1 MSENFKKYFISD
13 NELTTIEQD
22 KLSSKD
28 VAKNINLIIDNAKA
42 PLTIAVTGKS
52 GIGKS
57 SIINLVTEK
66 YEKDTENYNVKRI
79 NAWKEEDVSLKA
91 NIATG
96 YVQKIE
102 SLNIIENNKQNS
114 IQEKIDRAFGDNEK
128 EIKEDIAADKVDARK
143 AMLSKI
149 LKCGKVALSFV
160 VCFFITSFIFVIM
173 EYLQGRDIYRA
184 NDVFFVE
191 NTYLNYRENFGIIV
205 IFAVGL
211 TVIAY
216 IVNTLLKANK
226 RKTKNTQV
234 ATEQSNNESVSNDM
248 RSSSNIDENN
258 YVVITNPIIDEN
270 RKNIIIIEDID
281 KLSAGKMLKTL
292 EELKYCNDYK
302 NCIFIV
308 PFDEKVVKKAIDVRN
323 EVKLSAN
330 YKPLKFEKILDKL
343 FKYKVNVPH
352 IANVNI
358 KDYSVSLV
366 KESIPNFIAEYTEA
380 DTFERVIKNVLIYKY
395 VTTPRH
401 AKKLINSFINNKIL
415 IKNRAEMGTVDDGY
429 VNSKRFDFEL
439 AKITVLQS
447 DFPELYNLLFRE
459 PDYLEILTQLYCM
472 EIEELRNVYQNLDE
486 ELRQFISAK
495 YRPLRDFLKQ
505 TKSIK
510 IENISTLMYLTKV
523 KTEIMYK
530 DKSVVSYIEGNEN
543 ITELKIQEI
552 LELVKLIDEKDDL
565 RDFTANN
572 FEKLLEEYKNN
583 SNNKIYFMT
592 FNNVVNEIYDYI
604 DEQSYTKYLE
614 MVADNYNYYPQE
626 AFEMFKNVKT
636 VIPDSVMT
644 ILFERMSETIS
655 KENFDET
662 FEFIKENSDFFYEEN
677 GNVSAYVQFL
687 VNNIK
692 LSSKPT
698 EVIEELDENFNRIGK
713 VYELNNNIKDLENL
727 EYDKAYAF
735 MAKCVDNGDIDKM
748 VNVLNAILSDENSVE
763 SYLHIEEKMNNYS
776 TIDLIECNVDDIID
790 NKFEGDKILL
800 KNLIEVASNRQ
811 DVLDPTDVMK
821 LIEKALS
828 NVDDEKYL
836 LDVYSVLNKFDR
848 MYFYEIRRDFNEIIY
863 ASFHVAKNKDLKK
876 AALDCTR
883 FFKNTHL
890 FKTKLDK
897 SEEKFYS
904 EN

>member
-1 MSENFKKYFISD
+1 MSENFKKYFIND

-22 KLSSKD
+22 RLSSKD

-79 NAWKEEDVSLKA
+79 NAWKEEEISLKA

-102 SLNIIENNKQNS
+102 NSNIVENNQQYS
-114 IQEKIDRAFGDNEK
+114 VQETIDKAFGDNEK

-143 AMLSKI
+143 AMLKKA
-149 LKCGKVALSFV
+149 LKCGKVALTFV
-160 VCFFITSFIFVIM
+160 VCFLITSFIFVLM
-173 EYLQGRDIYRA
+173 EYLQSRDIYRA

-191 NTYLNYRENFGIIV
+191 NTYLNYRENFGIIF

-216 IVNTLLKANK
+216 IVNTLLKSNK
-226 RKTKNTQV
+226 IKNAQISSQ
-234 ATEQSNNESVSNDM
+234 QSNSEYVPNNIGNSN
-248 RSSSNIDENN
+248 NTTENS
-258 YVVITNPIIDEN
+258 YVVVTNPIIDEN

-281 KLSAGKMLKTL
+281 KLSAGKMLKTF
-292 EELKYCNDYK
+292 EELKHCNDYK
-302 NCIFIV
+302 NCVFIV
-308 PFDEKVVKKAIDVRN
+308 PFDENVVKKAIEVRN

-343 FKYKVNVPH
+343 FQYKICVPH

-380 DTFERVIKNVLIYKY
+380 DIFERVIKNVLIYKN

-401 AKKLINSFINNKIL
+401 VKKLINSFVNNKIL
-415 IKNRAEMGTVDDGY
+415 IKNRAETGVVDDGY
-429 VNSKRFDFEL
+429 VNSKKFDFEL

-459 PDYLEILTQLYCM
+459 PNYLENLTQLYCM
-472 EIEELRNVYQNLDE
+472 EIEELRNVYENLDD
-486 ELRQFISAK
+486 ELKQFISTK
-495 YRPLRDFLKQ
+495 YRPLRSFLKQ
-505 TKSIK
+505 TKSIE
-510 IENISTLMYLTKV
+510 IENLSTLMYLTKV
-523 KTEIMYK
+523 KTEVMFK
-530 DKSVVSYIEGNEN
+530 DKSVVGYIEGTEN
-543 ITELKIQEI
+543 ITELRIQEV

-572 FEKLLEEYKNN
+572 FEQLLEEYKNN

-592 FNNVVNEIYDYI
+592 FNNIVNETYDFI
-604 DEQSYTKYLE
+604 DEQSYVKYLE
-614 MVADNYNYYPQE
+614 IVADNYNYYPQE
-626 AFEMFKNVKT
+626 AFEMFKNVKIE
-636 VIPDSVMT
+636 IPDSVMT
-644 ILFERMSETIS
+644 ILFERMSQTIS

-677 GNVSAYVQFL
+677 GNVSEYVQFL
-687 VNNIK
+687 VSNVK

-713 VYELNNNIKDLENL
+713 VYELNKNIKDLENL
-727 EYDKAYAF
+727 DYDKAYNF

-748 VNVLNAILSDENSVE
+748 VSVMNAILSDENSVE
-763 SYLHIEEKMNNYS
+763 SYLHIEEKMSNYN
-776 TIDLIECNVDDIID
+776 TIDLIECNVDDILD
-790 NKFEGDKILL
+790 NAFEGDKILL

-821 LIEKALS
+821 LVEKALS
-828 NVDDEKYL
+828 NVDDEKYI

-863 ASFHVAKNKDLKK
+863 GSFHTAKNKDVKK
-876 AALDCTR
+876 AALDSTR